1 DVLLGDFVRGLLKC
15 KLKKHKP
22 AIAALRPK
30 EQKFVLNPDAPVTT
44 SRLFERID
52 QLLDKDM
59 VVVTDVGDCLFG
71 AIDLTIH
78 ESTEFI
84 SPAYYTS
91 MGFAIPASVGAQFGN
106 PDLRPIV
113 LVGDGAF
120 QMTFQELST
129 SLRHGFNPI
138 VIVLNNKGYT
148 TERFLQEGPF
158 NNILNW
164 QYHQLPELLGGGWGF
179 EIHTE
184 GDLDQ
189 ALKASLAQR
198 DEFSLLNVHLQPN
211 DTSPALQR
219 LAESLSKRL

>member
-1 DVLLGDFVRGLLKC
+1 
-15 KLKKHKP
+15 
-22 AIAALRPK
+22 
-30 EQKFVLNPDAPVTT
+30 
-44 SRLFERID
+44 
-52 QLLDKDM
+52 
-59 VVVTDVGDCLFG
+59 
-71 AIDLTIH
+71 
-78 ESTEFI
+78 
-84 SPAYYTS
+84 

-189 ALKASLAQR
+189 ALNASLAQR

-211 DTSPALQR
+211 DISPALQR
-219 LAESLSKRL
+219 LAENLSKRL